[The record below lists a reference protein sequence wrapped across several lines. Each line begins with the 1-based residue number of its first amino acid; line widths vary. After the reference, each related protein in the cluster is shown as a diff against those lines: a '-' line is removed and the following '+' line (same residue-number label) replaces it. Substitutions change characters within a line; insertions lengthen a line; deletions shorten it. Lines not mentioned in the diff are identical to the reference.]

1 MCDRQTKYLAKDCC
15 WRKKCCQKIGKIYQ
29 NICQEKLNMNIYM
42 TETDKEIKK
51 QSEKNPL
58 GFDRICAQGF

>member
-1 MCDRQTKYLAKDCC
+1 MKDKKRI
-15 WRKKCCQKIGKIYQ
+15 WLRTAVGRKKNVVKKIGKIYQ

-51 QSEKNPL
+51 QSEKNPV
-58 GFDRICAQGF
+58 GFNRICAQGF